1 MLISIILYI
10 WISQWVSLA
19 PWSWDEIRWDE
30 WREEVRPLC
39 LRLPQC
45 IIYLKWL
52 AMSLGWKPED
62 QFSVNQSKTLHATST
77 TYTSLQRLFP
87 SRRRFHL
94 IHCISWGCH
103 TKEMVHILKHYSDEN
118 NGLEVYFGKSIIS
131 ARFPSES
138 SSSWFGFRFVLDK
151 EIDKN
156 LTASVLTFSQQTDQ
170 R

>member
-1 MLISIILYI
+1 M
-10 WISQWVSLA
+10 
-19 PWSWDEIRWDE
+19 
-30 WREEVRPLC
+30 
-39 LRLPQC
+39 
-45 IIYLKWL
+45 
-52 AMSLGWKPED
+52 
-62 QFSVNQSKTLHATST
+62 
-77 TYTSLQRLFP
+77 
-87 SRRRFHL
+87 
-94 IHCISWGCH
+94 
-103 TKEMVHILKHYSDEN
+103 HILKHYSDEN